1 MAGGWAESPLGYRLR
16 GPWKQLLQAV
26 LLGWCCTVW
35 WGWGVGSGG
44 PKTQH
49 EHTPLELGD
58 ATTLDKRV
66 SSPRRK
72 GKFWASCFLAESL
85 LPHLENGYHLYG
97 LQKTP
102 GAVPGSGA

>member
-1 MAGGWAESPLGYRLR
+1 MGREP
-16 GPWKQLLQAV
+16 PWLPAARSLEAV
-26 LLGWCCTVW
+26 PTGCSVGLVLHSLV
-35 WGWGVGSGG
+35 GVGSGG
-44 PKTQH
+44 PKTHH

-85 LPHLENGYHLYG
+85 FPHLENGYHLYG
-97 LQKTP
+97 LQKML